1 MVVLFI
7 MTSGYLET
15 VMEIEIDNSR
25 SKEKKTKNSRS
36 II

>member
-1 MVVLFI
+1 

-25 SKEKKTKNSRS
+25 SKEKKKNSRS